1 MVRVLFGTIGSAFLE
16 LARKGVK
23 PLQKGAVEKLLL
35 VKNCPSDQGD
45 VGIGG
50 GILPVGLGGGGHEL
64 LKISAP
70 LIGDG
75 IHRFVG
81 EPVPFDDVVFSR
93 GWRNFMKT
101 QDSCLKACAGCGIII
116 LNISCEEVPRR
127 GLPRRAG
134 DQWAVGFCRETRLA
148 AARWAGSA
156 SSGRDAAPRAHER
169 K

>member
-1 MVRVLFGTIGSAFLE
+1 MFFYRKLVPPGPYFPRCLALFFIILWFRAKGDLADLVLAASTRSYSPTQKGGSNKMVRVLFGTIGSAFLE

-45 VGIGG
+45 AGIGG

-81 EPVPFDDVVFSR
+81 KPVPFDDVVFSR
-93 GWRNFMKT
+93 GWRNF
-101 QDSCLKACAGCGIII
+101 
-116 LNISCEEVPRR
+116 
-127 GLPRRAG
+127 
-134 DQWAVGFCRETRLA
+134 
-148 AARWAGSA
+148 
-156 SSGRDAAPRAHER
+156 
-169 K
+169 